1 MSVSSFK
8 IIIMIS
14 VDLIGSGMFSQL
26 YDEELYDFLRT
37 AQHQP

>member
-1 MSVSSFK
+1 
-8 IIIMIS
+8 MIS

-26 YDEELYDFLRT
+26 YDEELYDFLSS